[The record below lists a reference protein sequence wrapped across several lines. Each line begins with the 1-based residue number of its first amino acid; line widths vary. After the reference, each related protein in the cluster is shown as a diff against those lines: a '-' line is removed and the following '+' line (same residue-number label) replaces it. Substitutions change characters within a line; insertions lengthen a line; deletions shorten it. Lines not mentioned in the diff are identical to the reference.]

1 MLLGVPVGAQEQ
13 DDNRACRDGCNRSCT
28 ENKRR
33 AGAATPTRPE
43 VNDGAVIRPCSS
55 LDLDQGTAWLWNSG
69 KGFSTM
75 NSRAVIA
82 SFAAEMLPLADAVR
96 EFPFSEELAAV
107 PAKGRTARSLATR
120 ISCAA
125 GGRGSCGFHPF
136 RTPGSH
142 RKLSNLLIQGTAK

>member
-13 DDNRACRDGCNRSCT
+13 DDNRACRGGCNRSSADS
-28 ENKRR
+28 KRR

-55 LDLDQGTAWLWNSG
+55 LDPDRGTAWLWNSG

-75 NSRAVIA
+75 NARAVLA
-82 SFAAEMLPLADAVR
+82 RFAARLLTVAGAVR

-107 PAKGRTARSLATR
+107 PAKGRTARSLVSR

-125 GGRGSCGFHPF
+125 GGRGSYGLHPF
-136 RTPGSH
+136 RTSGSH
-142 RKLSNLLIQGTAK
+142 RKLSNLLIQGIAK